1 MRSLVSM
8 SQSLLLDAST
18 RELFNFSADGLME
31 VASLRLWYALQQEM
45 LSLGAL
51 TGKSKDTIAIA
62 ALCGKGDNAG
72 DALAMLRHA
81 KMDGF
86 QRLSAFI
93 PDPATMKE
101 NARLNLSR
109 AERCGIDIIRYDLAP
124 DELEKKLAAQ
134 DILLDAVLGTG
145 VKGAAKEPAAALISA
160 LASAKKAAVS
170 EKSHFPYLFSIDV
183 PSGLS
188 DEWEPGFPCVQA
200 DATLC
205 IEPMKEA
212 LFMHAAR
219 PYAGKIIPVGGIFP
233 LWPNEAH
240 SRVWEIESAD
250 LPEFL
255 PPISPWAHKIQR
267 GRVAIFAGSAA
278 GAGAA
283 MHCVRGA
290 AASGA
295 GYIALYCDEELYSA
309 YLSALGDYAIVRVY
323 SDDTFSAEEWDAL
336 VIGPGWGIGEKREGQ
351 LARLLQSKTPI
362 ILDADGVRL
371 FAHLAEQHSRNGT
384 LRFFKAPL
392 VLTPHPGEFSALQ
405 KFISQEEA
413 AQFQSSGMVNQVCSL
428 AQKFGIVVAL
438 RASTTH
444 IAFPD
449 ESCAICDGSTPGLGV
464 AGSGDVLSGLAGGFL
479 ARWRAARELRAASEL
494 DEGDHGMWK
503 DPLSAAIIS
512 AVLVHAAAGRSLFD
526 AQGWFNPEELARTCA
541 RISSWQLDCLKAQ

>member
-1 MRSLVSM
+1 MRPLVSM

-18 RELFNFSADGLME
+18 RELFDFSADGLME
-31 VASLRLWYALQQEM
+31 IASMRLWYALQKEM
-45 LSLGAL
+45 PLLGTLAD
-51 TGKSKDTIAIA
+51 KSKDGLAIA

-86 QRLSAFI
+86 KRLTAFI

-101 NARLNLSR
+101 NARLNLAR
-109 AERCGIDIIRYDLAP
+109 AERCGIDITRYDLAP
-124 DELEKKLAAQ
+124 DELEKKLAVQ

-145 VKGAAKEPAAALISA
+145 VRGAAKEPAAALIFM
-160 LASAKKAAVS
+160 LASAKKARQAGNIR
-170 EKSHFPYLFSIDV
+170 FPYLFSIDV

-212 LFMHAAR
+212 LFMHGAR

-233 LWPNEAH
+233 LWSDNAH
-240 SRVWEIESAD
+240 SQVWEVESAD
-250 LPEFL
+250 LPKFL
-255 PPISPWAHKIQR
+255 PPISPWAHKMQR
-267 GRVAIFAGSAA
+267 GRVAIFAGSAT

-295 GYIALYCDEELYSA
+295 GYIALYCDKELYPA
-309 YLSALGDYAIVRVY
+309 YLSALGDYAIVREY
-323 SDDTFSAEEWDAL
+323 PDDTFSAEEWDTL
-336 VIGPGWGIGEKREGQ
+336 VIGPGWGTGEKRESQ
-351 LARLLQSKTPI
+351 LARLLQSETPI

-371 FAHLAEQHSRNGT
+371 FAHVAEQHSLNGNM
-384 LRFFKAPL
+384 RFFKAPL

-405 KFISQEEA
+405 KFISQAEA
-413 AQFQSSGMVNQVCSL
+413 AQFQSSEIVNQVCAL

-444 IAFPD
+444 IGFPD
-449 ESCAICDGSTPGLGV
+449 GSCAVCDGSTPGLGV

-479 ARWRAARELRAASEL
+479 ARWRAMPGLN
-494 DEGDHGMWK
+494 EGGHGMWK

-526 AQGWFNPEELARTCA
+526 AQGWFNPEELARACA
-541 RISSWQLDCLKAQ
+541 RISSGQLDCSKAQ